1 MSEFWVLIMH
11 TQYVSQKN
19 VTKRLIPGIIS
30 GAKSVGHNAETYKGF
45 DIQNTKVWFIIWDT
59 P

>member
-1 MSEFWVLIMH
+1 MSEFWVIMH
-11 TQYVSQKN
+11 TKYAY

-30 GAKSVGHNAETYKGF
+30 GATSVGHNAETYKVF